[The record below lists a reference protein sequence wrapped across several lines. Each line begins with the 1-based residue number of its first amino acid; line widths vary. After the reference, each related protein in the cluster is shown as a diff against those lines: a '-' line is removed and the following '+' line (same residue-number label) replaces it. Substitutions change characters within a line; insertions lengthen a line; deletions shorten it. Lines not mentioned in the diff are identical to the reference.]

1 MRYGMVIDLKRCSG
15 CKTCSVVC
23 KVANNIPNDI
33 IWNRVL
39 TEGGNAPDT
48 AGGTWDNPEMQHW
61 PVACQHCENPACT
74 KVCPVGATWKDE
86 QTGIVRQDYDKCIGC
101 RMCLAACP
109 YTGVRSFNWE
119 EPAYYADFALG
130 DADAAKQKAA
140 DLEKEYADHLQRIK
154 DERDTM
160 LREAT
165 ARAQKREEEIVSEAK
180 AEAASIRAAAEADIA
195 QERKKAVNDLK
206 NEIGG
211 MAVEIAGKVVE
222 REINESDHQALIDEF
237 IRNVGDA
244 S

>member
-1 MRYGMVIDLKRCSG
+1 MTGFESFVGVNPWTALFTFCNMLITFTVLKKFLFKPVKKMID
-15 CKTCSVVC
+15 
-23 KVANNIPNDI
+23 D
-33 IWNRVL
+33 
-39 TEGGNAPDT
+39 
-48 AGGTWDNPEMQHW
+48 
-61 PVACQHCENPACT
+61 
-74 KVCPVGATWKDE
+74 
-86 QTGIVRQDYDKCIGC
+86 RQQEI
-101 RMCLAACP
+101 
-109 YTGVRSFNWE
+109 
-119 EPAYYADFALG
+119 
-130 DADAAKQKAA
+130 
-140 DLEKEYADHLQRIK
+140 EKEYADHLQSIK
-154 DERDTM
+154 NERDAM

-165 ARAQKREEEIVSEAK
+165 ARAQKREEEIVGEAR

>member
-1 MRYGMVIDLKRCSG
+1 MTGFESFVGVNPWTALFTFCNMLITFAVLKKFLFKPVKKMIDDRQQE
-15 CKTCSVVC
+15 
-23 KVANNIPNDI
+23 I
-33 IWNRVL
+33 
-39 TEGGNAPDT
+39 DT
-48 AGGTWDNPEMQHW
+48 M
-61 PVACQHCENPACT
+61 
-74 KVCPVGATWKDE
+74 
-86 QTGIVRQDYDKCIGC
+86 
-101 RMCLAACP
+101 
-109 YTGVRSFNWE
+109 
-119 EPAYYADFALG
+119 YA

-140 DLEKEYADHLQRIK
+140 DLEKEIVG
-154 DERDTM
+154 
-160 LREAT
+160 EA
-165 ARAQKREEEIVSEAK
+165 R

>member
-1 MRYGMVIDLKRCSG
+1 M
-15 CKTCSVVC
+15 
-23 KVANNIPNDI
+23 
-33 IWNRVL
+33 
-39 TEGGNAPDT
+39 
-48 AGGTWDNPEMQHW
+48 
-61 PVACQHCENPACT
+61 
-74 KVCPVGATWKDE
+74 
-86 QTGIVRQDYDKCIGC
+86 
-101 RMCLAACP
+101 
-109 YTGVRSFNWE
+109 
-119 EPAYYADFALG
+119 YA

-140 DLEKEYADHLQRIK
+140 DLEKEYADHLQSIK
-154 DERDTM
+154 DERDSM

-165 ARAQKREEEIVSEAK
+165 ARAQKREEEIVGEAR